1 MKNSLKNFLD
11 KLPGVSGKYKV
22 FMASYYVFFAFLA
35 LFDFIRKITMDNVL
49 FSICMFFLVLPS
61 IIVGIR
67 KINTLDRRG
76 KLNYLLYPMIFIL
89 LLGVNITLDLNNENN
104 IKRDGLKELGID
116 ENLYKDTIE
125 KYEQIK
131 EELNNNK
138 ADENDYKLTEDNYKK
153 LESSY
158 EALKNEVDKK
168 QEVYDNLVQ
177 KKAEK
182 EEQERIAK
190 AEAEK
195 KAKEEAE
202 KAEKVRIEKEAK
214 AKKES
219 SKNSQ
224 SSNKNSG
231 TFKPN
236 GGTASHDN
244 RTGYDSPDSDPNEPV
259 VTSDYGYVA
268 SGNNYIH
275 KTPNCKFIRGKST
288 SKVSVSASGKHTCNC
303 WYY

>member
-1 MKNSLKNFLD
+1 MKNSFKNFLD
-11 KLPGVSGKYKV
+11 KLPGVSGNYRV
-22 FMASYYVFFAFLA
+22 FMITYYIFFAFLA
-35 LFDFIRKITMDNVL
+35 LLDFITNITMDNVL
-49 FSICMFFLVLPS
+49 FSIYLLFLVLPS
-61 IIVGIR
+61 VIVGVKRI
-67 KINTLDRRG
+67 KTLDKRG
-76 KLNYLLYPMIFIL
+76 KLNYLLL
-89 LLGVNITLDLNNENN
+89 
-104 IKRDGLKELGID
+104 
-116 ENLYKDTIE
+116 
-125 KYEQIK
+125 
-131 EELNNNK
+131 
-138 ADENDYKLTEDNYKK
+138 EDNYKR
-153 LESSY
+153 LENSY
-158 EALKNEVDKK
+158 EALKSEVDKK

-177 KKAEK
+177 KKAKK

-202 KAEKVRIEKEAK
+202 KAEKARIEKEAK

-219 SKNSQ
+219 SKNNQ
-224 SSNKNSG
+224 SSKKNRG
-231 TFKPN
+231 TFKPS

-275 KTPNCKFIRGKST
+275 KTANCKFIRGKSA
-288 SKVSVSASGKHTCNC
+288 SKVSVSASGKHACNC

>member
-1 MKNSLKNFLD
+1 MKNSFKNFLD
-11 KLPGVSGKYKV
+11 KLPGVSGNYRV
-22 FMASYYVFFAFLA
+22 FMITYYIFFAFLA
-35 LFDFIRKITMDNVL
+35 LLDFITNITMDNVL
-49 FSICMFFLVLPS
+49 FSIYLLFLVLPS
-61 IIVGIR
+61 VIVGVKRI
-67 KINTLDRRG
+67 KTLDKRG
-76 KLNYLLYPMIFIL
+76 KLNYLLLPTLFIF
-89 LLGVNITLDLNNENN
+89 LLGININLDLNNENN
-104 IKRDGLKELGID
+104 IKRDGLKELGIN
-116 ENLYKDTIE
+116 ETVYKDTIE
-125 KYEQIK
+125 KYEGIK

-138 ADENDYKLTEDNYKK
+138 IDENEYKLAEDNYKR
-153 LESSY
+153 LENSY
-158 EALKNEVDKK
+158 EALKSEVDKK

-177 KKAEK
+177 KKAKK

-202 KAEKVRIEKEAK
+202 RAEKARIEKEAK

-219 SKNSQ
+219 SKNNQ
-224 SSNKNSG
+224 SSKKNRG
-231 TFKPN
+231 TFKSS

-275 KTPNCKFIRGKST
+275 KTANCKFIRGKST

>member
-1 MKNSLKNFLD
+1 MKNRLKNFLD
-11 KLPGVSGKYKV
+11 KLPGVSGKYTV

-35 LFDFIRKITMDNVL
+35 LFNFISEITMDNIL
-49 FSICMFFLVLPS
+49 FSIYMFFLVLPS
-61 IIVGIR
+61 VIVGIKR
-67 KINTLDRRG
+67 INILDRRG
-76 KLNYLLYPMIFIL
+76 KLNYLLYPMLFIF
-89 LLGVNITLDLNNENN
+89 LLGININLDLNNANN
-104 IKRDGLKELGID
+104 VKRDGLKELGID
-116 ENLYKDTIE
+116 ETLYKDTIE
-125 KYEQIK
+125 KYEKIK

-138 ADENDYKLTEDNYKK
+138 VDENEYKLVEDNYKN
-153 LESSY
+153 LQSSY
-158 EALKNEVDKK
+158 ETLKDEVDKK

-177 KKAEK
+177 KKAKK
-182 EEQERIAK
+182 EEQERIVK

-195 KAKEEAE
+195 KVKEEAE
-202 KAEKVRIEKEAK
+202 KAEKARIEKEAK

-224 SSNKNSG
+224 SSSKNSG

-244 RTGYDSPDSDPNEPV
+244 RTGYDSPDSYPNEPV

-275 KTPNCKFIRGKST
+275 KTQNCKFIRGKSA
-288 SKVSVSASGKHTCNC
+288 SKVSVSAGGKHTCNC